1 MGNFDGQ
8 VLPGARASTSNADTT
23 GEVSSGVSRA
33 VFTSTTPTYP
43 TATVTDINGAR
54 YRATLS
60 ESGQTVEYLLWAN
73 TSGPLTVAPGTT
85 STDGTVAIPTGT
97 LTVNDPTVP
106 TSGVL
111 TDGTQRVVVTDDGGA
126 NVASVASMVYV
137 RGGTSTKVTFT
148 SPDFTLDPVS
158 GTVKLNDTATV
169 RAAVNV
175 PASAPVAVSASRGD
189 TFTSV
194 TYTVGPATFNWT
206 RNDPG
211 AARFGWNAAH
221 RKWEPFKGGATK
233 NLGKL
238 LSSAGSRYTLS
249 PVPTAPLGSYLP
261 GTATTGQYAMLR
273 LGNSPDEASYPVVT
287 GVSYSGVLVVA
298 DDVANASYDFGSV
311 SPALAGV
318 IGSDSGEI
326 AWNPAFIAAHEG
338 EALWYSP
345 RDFAAMND
353 GVVGPLLGGPHY
365 ISPVPGPTDRPIL
378 RIGNRAPLTVITVAN
393 ETALAGLAVNPG
405 EAGVSLSTGRVKL
418 DPTDVAKSNPAAP
431 AFDPLYLDASL
442 RYDGV
447 ALNRYPQS
455 VQAPVSLTPSGNDY
469 LIPAAAGLPGTG
481 ISGIVRVPDGT
492 GNTPDPSL
500 PVEPRPLSSGL
511 VEGLSPGF
519 GDAYLFTRAG
529 RIAKIVTVNYDADLP
544 TDIFSLPLDTAY
556 VALNTGI
563 VRVGYALA
571 QAISGKTL
579 YFVQALLTPASYP
592 DGARVFSRTRDT
604 FTFASTETFTFS
616 VDGTAFNYSPAAGT
630 NVPAATVAV
639 ALNALMA
646 GAGTAGVL
654 SGYLYIASNNSTGTV
669 AVGFNEDGCRA
680 MGYPPGWRVS
690 NPSAGTH
697 TATDPNWLPD
707 TGLAFGLS
715 RSPNNLDGSQSAPDV
730 RATYR
735 VTDAAL
741 SEDLQTIPY
750 QLLNYPPREDI
761 AGYDV
766 GEFFS
771 LSGVASPNTLRLS
784 TTVKPW
790 KDAVYQFDQSRFGWL
805 STFSFAGQVLSP
817 VSSINLGNAGVV
829 PSTFYPAM
837 GGYLKVSA
845 TGGAAQTLTL
855 GTDFLVP
862 SGSGEAVLI
871 TRIGELKQSGYR
883 GAITLPNTLADTS
896 LTITASAGDR
906 LKVTSGANAGSYTVT
921 ASTAPTITVTPDFI
935 AASTGNAAW
944 ELYDGVAPGTINP
957 AVLSDAVYRDFNHLS
972 SEPYEVR
979 LLTLLGTAPAAPSPV
994 DLPTANSGRSLAVRY
1009 GLTGANFPA
1018 TILTSSVLGSVAD
1031 GALNVPAAGDRFT
1044 TGSFSVVVGT
1054 KVFAHGV
1061 DLLPVPNFLA
1071 PIPANVVQYRTTDGE
1086 LRFGATVKANYQ
1098 SATVTYREEVLP
1110 SANVT
1115 AGEAEISPFTGAVS
1129 VAGLS
1134 LRTDRIYLVDLQTFE
1149 TVFLNPIL
1157 GAFSFERPVQ
1167 TGQLVEV
1174 TYYRGVPDSG
1184 ALYLDSDGKPVQ
1196 VTEFLPVIVRREAA
1210 ARVSSQLYSF
1220 NAVGRTID
1228 TDVEP
1233 SVYVGATLVSYG
1245 FPKGCTVTP
1254 SNNTISLVKAVND
1267 PATKVLITYGVYEA
1281 SGGETSYTVSQGPVW
1296 RPPFRLEANVSTFNL
1311 DGDRTADMVP
1321 GRILRISN
1329 YLTYIKASVYSGL
1342 PADITTVTVYPTPT
1356 KSVGTLSPSEPPIN
1370 LLTDRAI
1377 TPTVDPVGSPVA
1389 TGADAGF
1396 LPLLTAAYGL
1406 ASVPAFQ
1413 PLTKGQNVV
1422 RFEGDLTRYA
1432 VTGHVLELFGVPF
1445 LIAKGEFVE
1454 GAFTDITLGSPS
1466 PIQMTWTSGMSPN
1479 YVRISVRPVY
1489 SEGATVFIGAGAFVG
1504 TEPYEVVLY
1513 EGTVPGAALTEGRDY
1528 QLDPSAGTLTLLEP
1542 RTRGLPALSSL
1553 QFYRTVQGTLSP
1565 FVFQGKVQYPR
1576 VSASAGYIDPPSDSN
1591 GRLGA
1596 TLTATYTFDS
1606 PDSFY
1611 ARSLP
1616 LPAYITETAR
1626 SIVQGVTRNASGT
1639 NPSVGGFPKNSP
1651 STQGTAGLTSERQD
1665 LVSRDRVTR
1674 TFLRYFNGVITSFEQ
1689 VLENI
1694 AGNPVGDR
1702 DGKLRMWMGV
1712 GDPWTP
1718 PGYEDGITGA
1728 VNARN
1733 VWNEVWNGYRT
1744 VPVALLATDPI
1755 VNPYSATLTG
1765 GAVEGLALS
1774 ANALGT
1780 LQNAQ
1785 YRAIKNDVDDVVLNG
1800 LTGTTVSL
1808 TGLIHFK
1815 VSSYGVYRGLS
1826 QPSAFSRL
1834 YPERTEAFT
1843 TTDPGIGYD
1852 PTTGNNGVYSYGKL
1866 LLDLFASPPVI
1877 DLQSTNGKAIARLSN
1892 PVRGNLT
1899 SVLGATV
1906 QDRLARA
1913 RIFSFSP
1920 SGYLSAVPPV
1930 IRPAFAAT
1938 VLPLDQFP
1946 LKSNGTPDTALL
1958 YSNGTGTSGLY
1969 DLSTGDPSLHTPP
1982 FAPGDQLSLGT
1993 PDGAVYGL
2001 GYAGT
2006 TITVGGQPVYAGVFV
2021 DTVLQGCYVTLKTYD
2036 AAGATVPITAAN
2048 VGNLVRL
2055 TAPANGVPL
2064 TAALVEKGDTLF
2076 VVPTTGA
2083 VLPAVSDPPTNAELA
2098 AFSQSLPA
2106 YRTGTD
2112 VGLDGRSGEL
2122 VDITLPSFSDPNLF
2136 GLKEIFGQKP
2146 PAPLRN
2152 LQARVTFQNGDVSP
2166 SNIPALRGASRLD
2179 SGDYS
2184 LPYYQIAPT
2193 ELAVLGDA
2201 FTAGVDF
2208 YTVDTVTPPANPPA
2222 PGYPPYALEAA
2233 YPDEILDNAGAVNS
2247 LPTAPAALRASVT
2260 LDPPFAAHSGVG
2272 SVNPYDL
2279 VFVQQGTGGLPN
2291 GSQGILT
2298 VGAVDYGAKVIEPPR
2313 FISRTDKN
2321 SLIDLNVTAIQTFIE
2336 ADPPF
2341 PAPHTTGIRVK
2352 QAPFGPNYR
2361 TTFELIGVPNL
2372 VFDDNNGGGGA
2383 VPPTGGFNT
2392 FFTSSDKPSEIRINV
2407 MTASG
2412 TFVPAATFILR
2423 LNAPNPVITACVFD
2437 VSGDNGGSFVPSVG
2451 PCFFNTTKL
2460 TVETAVPVFDFAA
2473 YGGVTDLDPLDFTID
2488 LVAVKSAAYVI
2499 EGDRLTVSGPV
2510 DTRSARE
2517 RGAVNP
2523 AAESVECRLEV
2534 VRALSTYETT
2544 VPVGTADIYNTVN
2557 RAANVNGGVPFT
2569 FLQRNYAPFTT
2580 GTFGVG
2586 AETGTG
2592 VFALK
2597 TMPFEGH
2604 GNIAISGTNITFSAA
2619 PSARQNTTNAIL
2631 TADVY
2636 TDRVDGT
2643 PVAHTFSWGDNRFI
2657 PSATLT
2663 GATASVLPGDIV
2675 TLRSN
2680 SEDPAYTK
2688 AAQNGK
2694 VGTHLVRGVIASG
2707 GGLERRDVT
2716 YTVPDGA
2723 GDYSSGWLPVAFP
2736 TVVTA
2741 TATNL
2746 IVSEIPS
2753 LPPSKNWAGTATA
2766 QTHTF
2771 PPAGRVFVIVNEAG
2785 LNSPVPATFASSIV
2799 SADYTGFNPVTMD
2812 FTGLNNYQDGQ
2823 GLAISGAAFAT
2834 AAQAGLK
2841 VSGFTMIPL
2850 NPHGDGIPENL
2861 PGYCN
2866 GGDGASPNSAYGLRT
2881 LQATR
2886 GANTLNWTAST
2897 LGFLSN
2903 VPPAASKVD
2912 VYEKIKLTSE
2922 TFLPL
2927 SAPVYDEIPG
2937 VMDITSIYTA
2947 GTDWD
2952 RLHTPTGAYPP
2963 PFAIDGA
2970 RCFLPGDA
2978 WAVDYSGAAG
2988 IYVEPS
2994 FPRTGNTLA
3003 DPIYRNVVDA
3013 GNTST
3018 TSRVGVRRLTTYMTS
3033 VPVAGNSYLEVG
3045 QIEVRRPRRFHDL
3058 GNSFAEALLS
3068 LRYSYEIRRG
3078 IVSTVTASGGYGVL
3092 TADAVNG
3099 AVPPVAT
3106 VGGTATQL
3114 GDFTSKL
3121 VNVNPG
3127 DEVRFLNASGVIA
3140 ARAEVVKVTGAR
3152 TLTLSRKVTVTPG
3165 ARFEVYLKVPPV
3177 PHEQSNEEL
3186 LGYATDRVLINRP
3199 ANLVAQTG
3207 GRAPATNKIGD
3218 TDTTVDY
3225 TAAGVAEGDI
3235 VVIDPAGTL
3244 TTPAGSTTP
3253 PQYGRRPY
3261 GDNAVLGRANYAA
3274 GSPARA
3280 DDNRGYYRVVS
3291 RTATQLTVEAI
3302 GGLAGNNGG
3311 DVTFGSGTNAY
3322 TVYPTVHASGLT
3334 GGTEGQ
3340 MDLRETSPPVG
3351 NSYTTTFKSVEPFA
3365 YRVIRPTS
3373 LLSPET
3379 VELILSMRERMLSW
3393 MEEIRAVRFKYGT
3406 YFVFQRDQHITDLG
3420 LTTDP
3425 ESGLGLLT
3433 NPYLL
3438 GLIGNWT
3445 VSPFSNV
3452 RDCLSILDR
3461 RFWCLDYR
3469 LDTVG
3474 PRYAT
3479 LPVTPYADLANGV
3492 GRPVLV
3498 DRVNEAL
3505 DGRDKLRAT
3514 RYAWLD
3520 LRVNRV
3526 TGSLE
3531 SIRRFDI
3538 ERPKREAEA
3547 ERALLTVQSVE
3558 KLP

>member
-43 TATVTDINGAR
+43 TVTVTDINGAR
-54 YRATLS
+54 YRATLL

-85 STDGTVAIPTGT
+85 STDGTVAIPTGVLPVGAYLDGT
-97 LTVNDPTVP
+97 KRAVLTDNGGANIVAVSALTFTQGGTTAPIPVPGGFTFDP
-106 TSGVL
+106 TSGTINL
-111 TDGTQRVVVTDDGGA
+111 T
-126 NVASVASMVYV
+126 
-137 RGGTSTKVTFT
+137 
-148 SPDFTLDPVS
+148 TLV
-158 GTVKLNDTATV
+158 
-169 RAAVNV
+169 
-175 PASAPVAVSASRGD
+175 VSASRGD
-189 TFTSV
+189 TLQA
-194 TYTVGPATFNWT
+194 TYIVGPATFNWT
-206 RNDPG
+206 RNDPTG
-211 AARFGWNAAH
+211 TRFGWNAAH
-221 RKWEPFKGGATK
+221 RKWEPFKGGAVK

-249 PVPTAPLGSYLP
+249 PIPTTPVGSYLP
-261 GTATTGQYAMLR
+261 GTSTVGDYAMLR
-273 LGNSPDEASYPVVT
+273 LGASPDEASYPVVT
-287 GVSYSGVLVVA
+287 TGSYSGVLVVA
-298 DDVANASYDFGSV
+298 DDVATPSYNFSSV

-318 IGSDSGEI
+318 VGNNSGKI
-326 AWNPAFIAAHEG
+326 AWNPAFVADHEG
-338 EALWYSP
+338 ETLWYSP
-345 RDFAAMND
+345 RDFAAKND
-353 GVVGPLLGGPHY
+353 GVVGPLVGGPHY
-365 ISPVPGPTDRPIL
+365 IAPVPGPTDRPIL
-378 RIGNRAPLTVITVAN
+378 RIGQRAPLTVITVAN
-393 ETALAGLAVNPG
+393 ETFLGTLTVNPG
-405 EAGVSLSTGRVKL
+405 EVGVALSTGRVKL
-418 DPTDVAKSNPAAP
+418 NAADVAKAIPSSPS
-431 AFDPLYLDASL
+431 FDPLYLDASL
-442 RYDGV
+442 RYDGI
-447 ALNRYPQS
+447 ALNRYPQP
-455 VQAPVSLTPSGNDY
+455 VQAPALLTSSGDDY
-469 LIPAAAGLPGTG
+469 TIPAAVGLPGTG
-481 ISGIVRVPDGT
+481 VSGILRVPDGT
-492 GNTPDPSL
+492 GNAPDPAL

-511 VEGLSPGF
+511 VEGLTPGF
-519 GDAYLFTRAG
+519 GDAYLFTNEE
-529 RIAKIVTVNYDADLP
+529 RIAKLVPVNYDTDLP
-544 TDIFSLPLDTAY
+544 TDLFSLPLDTAY
-556 VALNTGI
+556 VSLDTGR
-563 VRVGYALA
+563 VRVGYALRQLLGA
-571 QAISGKTL
+571 KSV
-579 YFVQALLTPASYP
+579 YFVQAVVTPAQYP
-592 DGARVFSRTRDT
+592 DTARVFSRVRDT
-604 FTFASTETFTFS
+604 FTFAGTETFTFS
-616 VDGTAFNYSPAAGT
+616 VDGVTFNYSPAAGT
-630 NVPAATVAV
+630 NVPVVTVAT
-639 ALNALMA
+639 ALNALMGA
-646 GAGTAGVL
+646 GGTAGVL
-654 SGYLYIASNNSTGTV
+654 SGYLFIASPLATGAV
-669 AVGFNEDGCRA
+669 AVGFDEDGCRV
-680 MGYPPGWRVS
+680 MGFPPGWRVS
-690 NPSAGTH
+690 NPGAGTKD
-697 TATDPNWLPD
+697 ATDGNWLPD

-715 RSPNNLDGSQSAPDV
+715 RSPNNLDGSQPAADV

-735 VTDAAL
+735 VTDAVL
-741 SEDLQTIPY
+741 SEDLSPVPY

-761 AGYDV
+761 AGYDT
-766 GEFFS
+766 GEFFA
-771 LSGVASPNTLRLS
+771 LSGVASPNTVRLS

-790 KDAVYQFDQSRFGWL
+790 KDAVYQFDQSRFAWL
-805 STFSFAGQVLSP
+805 STFSFAGQVQSP
-817 VSSINLGNAGVV
+817 VASINLGNAGVV
-829 PSTFYPAM
+829 PSTFYPPNPSRQWT
-837 GGYLKVSA
+837 GGSLKVSA
-845 TGGAAQTLTL
+845 TGGAAQTLTF

-862 SGSGEAVLI
+862 PGTGEALLI

-883 GAITLPNTLADTS
+883 GSIAGSTLTDTS
-896 LTITASAGDR
+896 VTITAAAGDR

-921 ASTAPTITVTPDFI
+921 ASTATTVTVTPSFV
-935 AASTGNAAW
+935 AASTGNVAW
-944 ELYDGVAPGTINP
+944 ELYDGVPPGTINP
-957 AVLSDAVYRDFNHLS
+957 AVLGDAVYRDFNHLP

-979 LLTLLGTAPAAPSPV
+979 LLTLLGTAPAAPSAI
-994 DLPTANSGRSLAVRY
+994 DLPTATSGRTLAVRY
-1009 GLTGANFPA
+1009 GQTGADFPA
-1018 TILTSSVLGSVAD
+1018 TILTSAELGAIANGV
-1031 GALNVPAAGDRFT
+1031 LNVPTAGARFA

-1061 DLLPVPNFLA
+1061 DLIPVPNFAA

-1086 LRFGATVKANYQ
+1086 LRFGATVLADYQ
-1098 SATVTYREEVLP
+1098 SATVVYREEVLP
-1110 SANVT
+1110 SANIP
-1115 AGEAEISPFTGAVS
+1115 AGTSEISPFTGAVS
-1129 VAGLS
+1129 VAGLTS
-1134 LRTDRIYLVDLQTFE
+1134 QTERIYLVDLQTFE

-1157 GAFSFERPVQ
+1157 GAFSFARPVQ
-1167 TGQLVEV
+1167 TGQLVQV
-1174 TYYRGVPDSG
+1174 TYYRAVPDSG
-1184 ALYLDSDGKPVQ
+1184 ALYLDGDGNPVQ
-1196 VTEFLPVIVRREAA
+1196 VTEFLPVFIRREQAT
-1210 ARVSSQLYSF
+1210 RVTAQLYSF
-1220 NAVGRTID
+1220 NAAGRTID

-1233 SVYVGATLVSYG
+1233 SVYVGATMVSYG
-1245 FPKGCTVTP
+1245 IPTGVTVTP
-1254 SNNTISLVKAVND
+1254 SNNTLSLVKAVND
-1267 PATKVLITYGVYEA
+1267 PATKVLITYGVFEA
-1281 SGGETSYTVSQGPVW
+1281 VGGETSYTVSQGPVW
-1296 RPPFRLEANVSTFNL
+1296 RPPFRLEANVPTFKL
-1311 DGDRTADMVP
+1311 DGDRTSDMVP
-1321 GRILRISN
+1321 GRILRIGN
-1329 YLTYIKASVYSGL
+1329 YLTYVKAASYSGL
-1342 PADITTVTVYPTPT
+1342 PADVTTVTVYPTPT

-1377 TPTVDPVGSPVA
+1377 TPTVDPAGTSPVA
-1389 TGADAGF
+1389 TAADAGF
-1396 LPLLTAAYGL
+1396 LPLLTTAYGL
-1406 ASVPAFQ
+1406 PSVPAFQ
-1413 PLTKGQNVV
+1413 PVTKGQNVV
-1422 RFEGDLTRYA
+1422 RFDGDLTRYA
-1432 VTGHVLELFGVPF
+1432 VAGHVIELFGIPF
-1445 LIAKGEFVE
+1445 LIAKGDFVD
-1454 GAFTDITLGSPS
+1454 GSFTDITLGSPS
-1466 PIQMTWTSGMSPN
+1466 PVQMVWTAGMNPN
-1479 YVRISVRPVY
+1479 LARISVRPIY
-1489 SEGATVFIGAGAFVG
+1489 SEGALVFLGAGAFVG

-1513 EGTVPGAALTEGRDY
+1513 EGTAPGRTLAEGQDY
-1528 QLDPSAGTLTLLEP
+1528 QLDPSAGTLSLLEP
-1542 RTRGLPALSSL
+1542 RTQGLPALSSL
-1553 QFYRTVQGTLSP
+1553 QFYRTAQNTLAP

-1576 VSASAGYIDPPSDSN
+1576 VSANAGYIDPPGESN

-1616 LPAYITETAR
+1616 LPAYVTETAR
-1626 SIVQGVTRNASGT
+1626 SIVQGVTRNAAGT
-1639 NPSVGGFPKNSP
+1639 SPSVGGFPKNSP
-1651 STQGTAGLTSERQD
+1651 STQGTAGLVSERQD

-1674 TFLRYFNGVITSFEQ
+1674 TFLRYYNGVITSFEQ
-1689 VLENI
+1689 VLETIN
-1694 AGNPVGDR
+1694 GNPVGDR
-1702 DGKLRMWMGV
+1702 DGKLRLWMGA

-1728 VNARN
+1728 INPRN
-1733 VWNEVWNGYRT
+1733 VWNEVWNGFRT
-1744 VPVALLATDPI
+1744 SPIALLPSDPI
-1755 VNPYSATLTG
+1755 VSPYGATLTG
-1765 GAVEGLALS
+1765 GVLTGTTLS
-1774 ANALGT
+1774 ASALGQ
-1780 LQNAQ
+1780 LQGLQ

-1800 LTGTTVSL
+1800 LTGTTVAL
-1808 TGLIHFK
+1808 AGIIRFK
-1815 VSSYGVYRGLS
+1815 VTSYGVYRGLS

-1834 YPERTEAFT
+1834 YPERAEAFT

-1852 PTTGNNGVYSYGKL
+1852 PATGATGVYSYGKL
-1866 LLDLFASPPVI
+1866 DLDLFGSPPSVSF
-1877 DLQSTNGKAIARLSN
+1877 QSTTGNPIARLAN
-1892 PVRGNLT
+1892 PVRGNIT

-1913 RIFSFSP
+1913 RIIAYYPNGVAGVTTSP
-1920 SGYLSAVPPV
+1920 VFL
-1930 IRPAFAAT
+1930 AT
-1938 VLPLDQFP
+1938 VLPLDKFP
-1946 LKSNGTPDTALL
+1946 LLPNGQPDTAKLVA
-1958 YSNGTGTSGLY
+1958 GAGISGLY
-1969 DLSTGDPSLHTPP
+1969 DLTSGDPDLHIPP
-1982 FAPGDQLSLGT
+1982 FNPGDQLALGT
-1993 PDGAVYGL
+1993 PDGTTYSV
-2001 GYAGT
+2001 GYTGA
-2006 TITVGGQPVYAGVFV
+2006 TVTVNGNPVFPGVFV
-2021 DTVLQGCYVTLKTYD
+2021 DTIFQGCYL
-2036 AAGATVPITAAN
+2036 TVKSYSAAN
-2048 VGNLVRL
+2048 NFVPVLNPATLLRL
-2055 TAPANGVPL
+2055 TSGNTGTTL
-2064 TAALVEKGDTLF
+2064 TAERGDTLF

-2083 VLPAVSDPPTNAELA
+2083 FTAIASPPVSALTPTQLQTFTA
-2098 AFSQSLPA
+2098 SLPG
-2106 YRTGTD
+2106 YRVGTD
-2112 VGLDGRSGEL
+2112 VDLDGRAGAL
-2122 VDITLPSFSDPNLF
+2122 VDATLPSFSDPTIF
-2136 GLKEIFGQKP
+2136 GLKEITGQRP
-2146 PAPLRN
+2146 PSPLRN

-2201 FTAGVDF
+2201 FTAGVEF
-2208 YTVDTVTPPANPPA
+2208 YSLDTVTPPANPPA
-2222 PGYPPYALEAA
+2222 PGYPAYAVEAA

-2247 LPTAPAALRASVT
+2247 LPTAPAALRASAT

-2341 PAPHTTGIRVK
+2341 PAPHTTGIKVV
-2352 QAPFGPNYR
+2352 QDTTGPTCI
-2361 TTFELIGVPNL
+2361 TTFELVGIPNL
-2372 VFDDNNGGGGA
+2372 VFDDNNGGGGV

-2392 FFTSSDKPSEIRINV
+2392 FFTLSDKPSEIRLNV
-2407 MTASG
+2407 MKASG
-2412 TFVPAATFILR
+2412 VFSPATTFILQ
-2423 LNAPNPVITACVFD
+2423 LNVPNPAITGCVFNI
-2437 VSGDNGGSFVPSVG
+2437 SGDNGGSFVLNVG

-2460 TVETAVPVFDFAA
+2460 TVETAAPVFNFLP
-2473 YGGVTDLDPLDFTID
+2473 YGGGTSPAPGILELDPLDFTID
-2488 LVAVKSAAYVI
+2488 LVAVKSAAYLV

-2557 RAANVNGGVPFT
+2557 NAANVNGGVPFT
-2569 FLQRNYAPFTT
+2569 FLPRSYAPFTT

-2604 GNIAISGTNITFSAA
+2604 GNTPISSTGITFSAA

-2631 TADVY
+2631 TANVY

-2694 VGTHLVRGVIASG
+2694 AGTHLVRGVITSSG
-2707 GGLERRDVT
+2707 PLERRDVT

-2741 TATNL
+2741 TATDL

-2799 SADYTGFNPVTMD
+2799 SADYTGFNPTLGK
-2812 FTGLNNYQDGQ
+2812 FSGLNNYQDGQ

-2850 NPHGDGIPENL
+2850 NPRGDGIPENL

-2886 GANTLNWTAST
+2886 GANTLNWTAAPS
-2897 LGFLSN
+2897 GFLLA
-2903 VPPAASKVD
+2903 VAPAAAKVD

-2952 RLHTPTGAYPP
+2952 RLHTPTGVYPP
-2963 PFAIDGA
+2963 PFSISGA
-2970 RCFLPGDA
+2970 RCLLPGDA

-3127 DEVRFLNASGVIA
+3127 DEVRFLNASGVIT

-3186 LGYATDRVLINRP
+3186 LGYATDRVLINSP
-3199 ANLVAQTG
+3199 ADLVAQTG
-3207 GRAPATNKIGD
+3207 GRAPATNKIVD
-3218 TDTTVDY
+3218 TDTTVNY

-3322 TVYPTVHASGLT
+3322 AVYPTVHASGLT

-3340 MDLRETSPPVG
+3340 MDLRETAPPVG
-3351 NSYTTTFKSVEPFA
+3351 NSYTTTFKSIEPFA

-3406 YFVFQRDQHITDLG
+3406 YFVFQRDRHITDLG

-3433 NPYLL
+3433 NPYLF
-3438 GLIGNWT
+3438 GIVGNWA
-3445 VSPFSNV
+3445 VAPFANV

-3461 RFWCLDYR
+3461 RFWCLDFR
-3469 LDTVG
+3469 LDTLTPPYG
-3474 PRYAT
+3474 IS
-3479 LPVTPYADLANGV
+3479 VTPYANFTAGV

-3505 DGRDKLRAT
+3505 DARDKLRAT

-3531 SIRRFDI
+3531 NIRRFDV
-3538 ERPKREAEA
+3538 ERPRREAEA